1 MKLVFSCEKRMHGGC
16 PIAFGCDLQEKR
28 PGVNRVI
35 LRAPLTSN
43 EKEIPL
49 ITETVGFEPTCP
61 CGQLDFESSSL

>member
-1 MKLVFSCEKRMHGGC
+1 MSDRFRVRFARKKTRR
-16 PIAFGCDLQEKR
+16 K
-28 PGVNRVI
+28 PGRS
-35 LRAPLTSN
+35 LASLSSN

>member
-1 MKLVFSCEKRMHGGC
+1 MSDRFQVRFAK
-16 PIAFGCDLQEKR
+16 KR

-35 LRAPLTSN
+35 LRASLTPN